1 MKVTFPHLGTMH
13 IFCKAIAETAGINY
27 IVPPKTSK
35 RTLTLG
41 VKNSN
46 ECICLPFKIIL
57 GNFIE
62 ALELGA
68 DTIIMVGSG
77 PPCRLGL
84 YDFVQKVILEDL
96 GLPYRWLTIP
106 PKLDWPALLKNREET
121 KELKKELSFKNITT
135 FPYALWIGWKKMMA
149 CERLEKLALRIRA
162 REVIKGQTEK
172 ALQKALAGLDEAK
185 TGKAIERAIIEG
197 EKILGSVDQDRGRK
211 PLMVAIVG
219 ELYTVMDPQINR
231 GVERK
236 LGEMGVEVTRTS
248 WFSSHIMRSL
258 GVGRQNRRERL
269 HFYQASLQYMG
280 YDVGAECNVSIGE
293 AIVRARGGYDGVVHL
308 MPFACM
314 PETTA
319 SGILD
324 RVSRDLG
331 FPLLTLIL
339 DEQESEGRITTLL
352 EAFVDMLRWRRRQNP
367 QSDLGIKTDEL
378 VK

>member
-13 IFCKAIAETAGINY
+13 IFCKAIAETAGIDY
-27 IVPPKTSK
+27 VVPPKTSK
-35 RTLTLG
+35 KTLTLG

-68 DTIIMVGSG
+68 DTIVMVGSG

-84 YDFVQKVILEDL
+84 YDLVQKVILEDL
-96 GLPYRWLTIP
+96 GLHYRWLTIP

-121 KELKKELSFKNITT
+121 MELKKELSFQNIVT
-135 FPYALWIGWKKMMA
+135 FPYALWVGWKKMMA
-149 CERLEKLALRIRA
+149 CEKLEKLALKVRA
-162 REVIKGQTEK
+162 REVIIGRTEK
-172 ALQKALAGLDEAK
+172 ALGEVLAGLDRAK
-185 TGKAIERAIIEG
+185 TGKAIERAVIDG
-197 EKILGSVDQDRGRK
+197 EKILDSVDQDRGRQ
-211 PLMVAIVG
+211 PLKVAIVG
-219 ELYTVMDPQINR
+219 ELYTVMDPQINK

-236 LGEMGVEVTRTS
+236 LGEMGVEVSRTS

-258 GVGRQNRRERL
+258 GVGRKNRRERL
-269 HFYQASLQYMG
+269 CYHEASLEYLG

-293 AIVRARGGYDGVVHL
+293 TILRARDGYDGVVHL

-331 FPLLTLIL
+331 LPVLTLIL
-339 DEQESEGRITTLL
+339 DEQENEGRIITLL
-352 EAFVDMLRWRRRQNP
+352 EAFVDMLRWRRRQNQRP
-367 QSDLGIKTDEL
+367 NLGIEY
-378 VK
+378 

>member
-13 IFCKAIAETAGINY
+13 IFCKAIAETAGIDY
-27 IVPPKTSK
+27 VVPPKTSK

-46 ECICLPFKIIL
+46 ECICLPFKVIL

-68 DTIIMVGSG
+68 DTIVMVGSG

-84 YDFVQKVILEDL
+84 YDLVQKVILEDL

-106 PKLDWPALLKNREET
+106 PRFDWPALLKNREET
-121 KELKKELSFKNITT
+121 KELKKELTFKNIAT
-135 FPYALWIGWKKMMA
+135 FPYALWIGWKKMVA
-149 CERLEKLALRIRA
+149 CERLEKLALRVRA
-162 REVIKGQTEK
+162 REVVAGRTEK
-172 ALQKALAGLDEAK
+172 MLRRALAGLDEAK
-185 TGKAIERAIIEG
+185 TGKAIQRATIEG
-197 EKILGSVDQDRGRK
+197 ERILGSVAQDGGHE
-211 PLMVAIVG
+211 PLRVAIVG

-258 GVGRQNRRERL
+258 GVGRENRRERL
-269 HFYQASLQYMG
+269 RYYQASLQYLG

-293 AIVRARGGYDGVVHL
+293 AIVRARDGYDGIVHL

-319 SGILD
+319 AGILD
-324 RVSRDLG
+324 RVGRDLG
-331 FPLLTLIL
+331 LSVLTLIL
-339 DEQESEGRITTLL
+339 DEQESEGRIITLL
-352 EAFVDMLRWRRRQNP
+352 EAFVDMLRWRRQ
-367 QSDLGIKTDEL
+367 EFH
-378 VK
+378 

>member
-13 IFCKAIAETAGINY
+13 IFCKAIAETAGIDY

-41 VKNSN
+41 VKHSN

-68 DTIIMVGSG
+68 DTIVMVGSG

-84 YDFVQKVILEDL
+84 YDLVQKIILEDL
-96 GLPYRWLTIP
+96 GLHYRWLTIP
-106 PKLDWPALLKNREET
+106 PRLDWPALLKNRDET
-121 KELKKELSFKNITT
+121 RELKKELSLKNITT

-149 CERLEKLALRIRA
+149 CERLEKLALGTRA
-162 REVIKGQTEK
+162 REVITGRTEK
-172 ALQKALAGLDEAK
+172 MLQKALAGLDKAK
-185 TGKAIERAIIEG
+185 TGRVIKRTVIEG
-197 EKILGSVDQDRGRK
+197 EKILGSVDQDRGRQ
-211 PLMVAIVG
+211 PLRVAIVG

-248 WFSSHIMRSL
+248 WFSSHILRSL

-269 HFYQASLQYMG
+269 RYYRASLQYLG

-293 AIVRARGGYDGVVHL
+293 TIVRAKDGYDGVVHL

-331 FPLLTLIL
+331 FPVLTLIL
-339 DEQESEGRITTLL
+339 DEQENEGRVITLL
-352 EAFVDMLRWRRRQNP
+352 EAFVDMLRWRRQRFH
-367 QSDLGIKTDEL
+367 
-378 VK
+378 